1 MNKNEYVN
9 ELYEKYEEEFV
20 RSKSYQN
27 MAEKLFK
34 KYEEMEKR
42 FTVEQLKDVDE
53 FEKYLST
60 LLEMEVKEA
69 FKQGFEA
76 GRKMNS
82 N

>member
-1 MNKNEYVN
+1 MSKNEYVN
-9 ELYEKYEEEFV
+9 ELYEKYEEEFI
-20 RSKSYQN
+20 RSKNYQN
-27 MAEKLFK
+27 MAEKLFE
-34 KYEEMEKR
+34 KYEEMKKK

-53 FEKYLST
+53 FEKYLSA

-69 FKQGFEA
+69 FKQGFES